1 MESSIEER
9 RQFLLKAGSLLGIS
23 VCASSLAVLLNS
35 CEVDESK
42 IIATHGTVV
51 VDIATE
57 SDLQSV
63 GGSAKKVFRNYNQGH
78 PVIILRTKA
87 DSFLVVSAVCNHA
100 GCIVSIPVSKGANI
114 VCNPL
119 DNKCG
124 HNAEFD
130 PITGTQVVGA
140 SGASPSGG
148 LTVIPSTYDA
158 TNNKLSIVF

>member
-42 IIATHGTVV
+42 IVATHGTVV

-57 SDLQSV
+57 TDLQSV
-63 GGSAKKVFRNYNQGH
+63 GGAVKKVMSNYNQGH

-87 DSFLVVSAVCNHA
+87 DSFLVVSSVCNHA
-100 GCIVSIPVSKGANI
+100 GCLVSLPVSKGANI
-114 VCNPL
+114 LCNPA

-130 PITGTQVVGA
+130 PVTGTQVKGPN
-140 SGASPSGG
+140 GGSPSGG
-148 LTVIPSTYDA
+148 LTVIPSSYDA
-158 TNNKLSIVF
+158 SSNKLSIVF